1 VRVKDPLEDLDV
13 GKRKAVLWTVCTVLL
28 LVAYALAYP
37 TKAGTIAVLGALF
50 LMILLHEA
58 GHLLVAKQTGMKVT
72 EFFVGF
78 GPRLWSFRRGETEF
92 GVKAI
97 PAGGYCRII
106 GMTNLEEVAPEDEAR
121 AYRSKSWHSRVAV
134 AGAGPATHIII
145 AFMLM
150 FTVLYFGGDY
160 RHQRATTTLFG
171 VSAGAAQAGLQRG
184 DQVIAINGTAV
195 REWDQVHDLVA
206 GKAGAEHHPGDIANF
221 VVRRGDEVL
230 DKSVVLQASEVDPKV
245 AIAGISPH
253 VYLPHPGLVAAVA
266 QSPRELATTANESI
280 QGLGTIF
287 SPSGIAN
294 YFHILAGDAPK
305 EKEQQRFISPIG
317 LYSVAGDLV
326 KQGWEDVFLLLIAI
340 NIFLALFNLLPLL
353 PFDGG
358 HIAIASY
365 EKVAST
371 IRRRPV
377 SVDITRLM
385 PITIA
390 VLAILVFIGVTS
402 MFLDIVHPVRL

>member
-13 GKRKAVLWTVCTVLL
+13 GKRKAVLWTVCAVLL

-37 TKAGTIAVLGALF
+37 TKAGTIAVIGAFF
-50 LMILLHEA
+50 LMIMLHEA
-58 GHLLVAKQTGMKVT
+58 GHFAAAKHTGMKVT

-78 GPRLWSFRRGETEF
+78 GPRLWSFKRGETEF

-106 GMTNLEEVAPEDEAR
+106 GMTNIEEVAPEDEAR
-121 AYRSKSWHSRVAV
+121 TYRSKSWHSRVAV
-134 AGAGPATHIII
+134 AGAGPATHFII

-150 FTVLYFGGDY
+150 FVVLYFGGDY
-160 RHQRATTTLFG
+160 RHTRATTTLFA
-171 VSAGAAQAGLQRG
+171 VSAGAEQAGLQKG
-184 DQVIAINGTAV
+184 DEIVAINGTAV
-195 REWDQVHDLVA
+195 RNWDQVHDLVA
-206 GKAGAEHHPGDIANF
+206 GTAGSEHHPGDIARF
-221 VVRRGDEVL
+221 VVRRGDQVL
-230 DKSVVLQASEVDPKV
+230 DKTVVLQQSEADPKV

-253 VYLPHPGLVAAVA
+253 VYLPHPGLVAAA
-266 QSPRELATTANESI
+266 AEAPRELVTTANQSI
-280 QGLGTIF
+280 QGLGKIF
-287 SPSGIAN
+287 SPSGMAN
-294 YFHILAGDAPK
+294 YYRVLTGSADK
-305 EKEQQRFISPIG
+305 EVQQQRFISPIG
-317 LYSVAGDLV
+317 LYSIAGDAV
-326 KQGWEDVFLLLIAI
+326 KSGWENALLL
-340 NIFLALFNLLPLL
+340 LL

-377 SVDITRLM
+377 SVDVTKLL

-390 VLAILVFIGVTS
+390 VLALFILIGVTS
-402 MFLDIVHPVRL
+402 VYLDITHPLQLPK